1 MFSVTYP
8 QRKSHRLTHWDYA
21 QNGYY
26 YITICTQNRRGLF
39 SEIRQCG
46 LDAQVIPTAIGQIV
60 LRHWYSL
67 PAVYPGVH
75 TDCICLMP
83 NHIHGILILEQ
94 APDQPARSLSQVVRG
109 FKSVV
114 TREYN
119 QLVPPQQRNRL
130 WQSSFYDEII
140 RNDEML
146 YDIRKYI
153 MGNPSKWLDDP
164 LFIK

>member
-1 MFSVTYP
+1 MEYP
-8 QRKSHRLTHWDYA
+8 CRKSHRLTGWDYA

-26 YITICTQNRRGLF
+26 HITICTKDRRRLL

-46 LDAQVIPTAIGQIV
+46 IDAQVIPTRIGQIV
-60 LRHWYSL
+60 LEHWNRL
-67 PAVYPGVH
+67 PDIYPGVH
-75 TDCICLMP
+75 TDYFCLMP

-94 APDQPARSLSQVVRG
+94 TPDLPARSLPQVVRG

-119 QLVPPQQRNRL
+119 KLVPPQWHNQL
-130 WQSSFYDEII
+130 WQSSYYDEII

-146 YDIRKYI
+146 FDIRKYI
-153 MGNPSKWLDDP
+153 SGNPSKWLDDP
-164 LFIK
+164 LFNK